1 MVASDLVRS
10 SKKKAAASKR
20 QRTRVT
26 ESLQA
31 FEGDKLTEGL
41 DLHRRTLLEIYG
53 QALSD
58 GWAPSEI
65 GLDWLVPELQHALQ
79 DWYDDDYFRIVYDG
93 EFAPGMM
100 AAAQQPSCQV
110 QTRHRTRCE
119 SNHHRTSPAVHA
131 AVPAP
136 TSQAQSRSAPNRHSV
151 PARRSPGESGGAGP
165 SPLSTCHPQRPVNF
179 QSRASADACWLQPFS
194 WRNAPGLMLPCF
206 DGVRRS
212 SESL

>member
-31 FEGDKLTEGL
+31 SEGDRLTEGL

-100 AAAQQPSCQV
+100 AAAQQQYTATEPTREIMREAWPVPETGAEIDPGMVAQV
-110 QTRHRTRCE
+110 MSTVRKEAKHVRFTEDDSDDDNDDVVRTLFE
-119 SNHHRTSPAVHA
+119 DK
-131 AVPAP
+131 
-136 TSQAQSRSAPNRHSV
+136 QF
-151 PARRSPGESGGAGP
+151 E
-165 SPLSTCHPQRPVNF
+165 
-179 QSRASADACWLQPFS
+179 
-194 WRNAPGLMLPCF
+194 
-206 DGVRRS
+206 DGVDMNDIDD
-212 SESL
+212 

>member
-31 FEGDKLTEGL
+31 SEGDALQAGL

-100 AAAQQPSCQV
+100 AAAQQQYTATEPTREIMREAWPVPETGAEIDPGMVAQV
-110 QTRHRTRCE
+110 MSTVRKEAKHVRFTEDDSDDDNDDVVRTLFE
-119 SNHHRTSPAVHA
+119 DK
-131 AVPAP
+131 
-136 TSQAQSRSAPNRHSV
+136 QF
-151 PARRSPGESGGAGP
+151 E
-165 SPLSTCHPQRPVNF
+165 
-179 QSRASADACWLQPFS
+179 
-194 WRNAPGLMLPCF
+194 
-206 DGVRRS
+206 DGVDMNDIDD
-212 SESL
+212 